1 MSSIGGIQ
9 SNASMSAMSY
19 ARPSGGLSAE
29 QKNGIQSVLKNFDPK
44 NLTSADAKSIT
55 SEFKKLGVQ
64 PGKDLETTMAASGF
78 DAKEVGRLAFGSSM
92 PPGGPQGGNP
102 PPPPPAGG
110 NVSSEEDVSDY
121 LSTLIASL
129 TSNTDSK
136 SNDDL
141 TKSEFNQILKTA
153 SDLLGST
160 GNLVDR
166 AV

>member
-78 DAKEVGRLAFGSSM
+78 DAKEVGRLAFGSST

-102 PPPPPAGG
+102 PPPPAGG
-110 NVSSEEDVSDY
+110 NVSSDEDVSDY

-129 TSNTDSK
+129 TSNSDSK
-136 SNDDL
+136 SNDGL

>member
-78 DAKEVGRLAFGSSM
+78 DAKEVGRLAFGSST

-102 PPPPPAGG
+102 PPPAGG
-110 NVSSEEDVSDY
+110 NVSSDEDVSDY

-136 SNDDL
+136 SNDGL

>member
-19 ARPSGGLSAE
+19 ARPSGGLSAD

-102 PPPPPAGG
+102 PPPAGG

-121 LSTLIASL
+121 LNTLIASF

-136 SNDDL
+136 SNDGL

>member
-78 DAKEVGRLAFGSSM
+78 DAKEVGRLAFGSST

-102 PPPPPAGG
+102 PPPPAGG
-110 NVSSEEDVSDY
+110 NVSSDEDVSDY

-129 TSNTDSK
+129 TSNSDSK

>member
-78 DAKEVGRLAFGSSM
+78 DAKEVGRLAFGSST

-102 PPPPPAGG
+102 PPPAGG
-110 NVSSEEDVSDY
+110 NVSSDEDVSDY

-129 TSNTDSK
+129 TSNSDSK
-136 SNDDL
+136 SNDGL

>member
-9 SNASMSAMSY
+9 SSTSMSAMSY

-29 QKNGIQSVLKNFDPK
+29 QKNGIQFVLKNFDPK

-92 PPGGPQGGNP
+92 PPGGPQGWN
-102 PPPPPAGG
+102 PPPPAGG
-110 NVSSEEDVSDY
+110 NVSSDEDVSDY

-129 TSNTDSK
+129 TSNTENK
-136 SNDDL
+136 SNDGL

>member
-78 DAKEVGRLAFGSSM
+78 DAKEVGRLAFGSST

-102 PPPPPAGG
+102 PSPPAGG
-110 NVSSEEDVSDY
+110 NVSSDEDVSDY

-129 TSNTDSK
+129 TSNSDNK
-136 SNDDL
+136 SNDGL